1 MRHFDPDDP
10 LWTEDDDRAA
20 ARQESLEDW
29 RTELAGGVTGDDTC
43 INCNGPSEGYS
54 CDHCEELCCEACLVY
69 LETAAATRLQPDE
82 GIYICPECEGQVEAG
97 REDAEERAAEER
109 AFQRSVDREYWDDV
123 RW

>member
-10 LWTEDDDRAA
+10 LWNEDDDRAA

-29 RTELAGGVTGDDTC
+29 KTELAGGVTGDDTC

-69 LETAAATRLQPDE
+69 VETAAATRLQPDE
-82 GIYICPECEGQVEAG
+82 GVYMCPDCLSNIEAD
-97 REDAEERAAEER
+97 RAEWEIAAAEQRAEERAL
-109 AFQRSVDREYWDDV
+109 DREWEDRN